1 MSGKLLDNMSDR
13 ADITIIGAGVIGL
26 AIAAQVARAN
36 RQVYVLEKNQSFGLE
51 TSSRHSGV
59 IHAGI
64 YYPQGSLKAKLCV
77 RGNRSLY
84 ELCGRY
90 DIGYKRSGKLIVAV
104 NDEESGELEALLE
117 RGRRNGAEDLK
128 LLSKRELKA
137 LEPNVAGVA
146 AILSPSSG
154 IIDSHGL
161 MQYFIAKAG
170 EGGAQIAYQTKVVGI
185 EKAAEGYKVAVE
197 DGGGE
202 SSFITGVLVNS
213 GGLYSDKIAEMAG
226 IDIDGAGYRL
236 HYCKGDYFSLRSRQ
250 STRVNRL
257 IYPVPPSDIAG
268 VGIHIT
274 FDLEGRVRLGP
285 DIEYVDSLDY
295 AIDRREQKLFYDSVK
310 KLLPDIDYEDLEPEM
325 AGIRPKLQEP
335 GGEVRDFVIRDE
347 ADRGLPAFINLIG
360 IESPGLTAAPA
371 IAEYVGG
378 VVEGY
383 L

>member
-1 MSGKLLDNMSDR
+1 MSNR

-26 AIAAQVARAN
+26 AIAAQLAEAG
-36 RQVYVLEKNQSFGLE
+36 RQVYVLEKNENFGLE

-64 YYPQGSLKAKLCV
+64 YYSQNSLKAQLCV
-77 RGNRSLY
+77 EGNRKLY
-84 ELCGRY
+84 ELCPRY
-90 DIGYKRSGKLIVAV
+90 DIGHKRLGKLIVAV
-104 NDEESGELEALLE
+104 NDDESEELEILLE
-117 RGRRNGAEDLK
+117 RGRHNGAEGLK
-128 LLSKRELKA
+128 LISRRELKT
-137 LEPNVAGVA
+137 LEPNVSGVA
-146 AILSPSSG
+146 AMLSPSSG
-154 IIDSHGL
+154 IIDSHAL

-170 EGGAQIAYQTKVVGI
+170 EGGAQIVYRSQVVGI
-185 EKAAEGYKVAVE
+185 EKAAEGYEVEVE
-197 DGGGE
+197 DSGGK
-202 SSFITGVLVNS
+202 SSFITTTLVNS
-213 GGLYSDKIAEMAG
+213 GGLYSDQIADMAG

-236 HYCKGDYFSLRSRQ
+236 HYCKGEYFSLKRRQ
-250 STRVNRL
+250 GTKVNRL

-274 FDLEGRVRLGP
+274 FDLEGRMRLGP

-295 AIDRREQKLFYDSVK
+295 SVDSRDQKLFCISAR
-310 KLLPDIDYEDLEPEM
+310 KLLPAIEYEDLAPEM

-335 GGEVRDFVIRDE
+335 GGEIRDFVIKDE
-347 ADRGLPAFINLIG
+347 ADRGLPGFINLIG

-378 VVEGY
+378 LVEKH